1 MILNHFLRLVS
12 IAIALVY
19 HHSKPFDHSPSESLM
34 LKKILF
40 TVIAMTLLVGAIIF
54 AKLGQFTAMDEAAK
68 NMVLP
73 PETVTAMLV
82 EDAQWEQ
89 TIVATATVTAVQ
101 GVKVSAETGGRVSRI
116 NFKSGA
122 VVKAGDVLIQLDTAS
137 EDAQLASAEATA
149 SLARANLTRVRKLSK
164 QNLASQDALDS
175 AEAKVKETV
184 AQAHNMRALIAKK
197 TIKAPFS
204 GRLGLRLIN
213 LGEILREGDDI
224 VSLQTLDPIYVDF
237 SIPQKSLLRLK
248 PGLEVRV
255 TVDAAPDKTF
265 TGKILATNPEV
276 DPVTRSVR
284 VRAKIANPDEILR
297 AGMFANASVV
307 MPEKQTVLPVAAT
320 AIAYATFG
328 DSVFV
333 VEQQKNDQSGETEL
347 VLRQQFVRLGQA
359 RGDFVDVIDGLNA
372 GETVVTSGVFKLR
385 SGMKVVIDNTLA
397 PEPALDP
404 QPSDS

>member
-1 MILNHFLRLVS
+1 MPIT
-12 IAIALVY
+12 IALVY
-19 HHSKPFDHSPSESLM
+19 HHSDTFDHSPNEILM
-34 LKKILF
+34 LKKLF
-40 TVIAMTLLVGAIIF
+40 FAAIAMSILVGAIIF
-54 AKLGQFTAMDEAAK
+54 AKLGQFTAMDEATQ

-82 EDAQWEQ
+82 EGAQWEQ

-116 NFKSGA
+116 DFESGA

-184 AQAHNMRALIAKK
+184 AQAHNVRALIAKR
-197 TIKAPFS
+197 TIRAPFS

-224 VSLQTLDPIYVDF
+224 VSLHTLDPIYVDF

-255 TVDAAPDKTF
+255 TVDAAPDNTF
-265 TGKILATNPEV
+265 TGKILATNPDV

-284 VRAKIANPDEILR
+284 VRAKIANPDEVLR

-320 AIAYATFG
+320 AVAYATFG

-333 VEQQKNDQSGETEL
+333 VEEQKNDQSGETEQ
-347 VLRQQFVRLGQA
+347 VLRQQFIRLGQA

-397 PEPALDP
+397 PEPSLDP
-404 QPSDS
+404 HPSDS